1 MKLLARRI
9 FVMGPIGCQRHE
21 VAKSVAES
29 FQWKYISVGD
39 LLRKEESAKSE
50 DGKRIHDCFQSFR
63 LGKNRFF

>member
-9 FVMGPIGCQRHE
+9 FIMGPVGSQRHD

-39 LLRKEESAKSE
+39 LLRREEAAKSE
-50 DGKRIHDCFQSFR
+50 DGQRIYDCF
-63 LGKNRFF
+63 